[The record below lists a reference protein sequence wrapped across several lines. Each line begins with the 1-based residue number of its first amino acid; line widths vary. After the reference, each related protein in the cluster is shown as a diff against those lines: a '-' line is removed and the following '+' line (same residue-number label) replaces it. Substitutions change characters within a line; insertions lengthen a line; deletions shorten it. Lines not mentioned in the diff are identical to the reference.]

1 MGKIHP
7 AKKAYK
13 VLEKMDLSP
22 LEDIYGV
29 DVKALFMFDVI
40 RLLGIVYVFSDK
52 NQRARI
58 IKGVKSYFGFKN
70 SRNIIEDVINKTE
83 TRGIIENIFSKTPFA
98 PSFLLKLKEL
108 DLEKTNMAFYL
119 TELIETIVLSIL
131 YPDGRMI
138 VDINSYLIFAYAEN
152 AKNKV
157 FAVQG
162 QDTKSMLLES
172 LPSFQDVIDKY
183 TEDDLLKYEKI
194 VNCAKAKNI
203 FKKIRKEVSAGR
215 IEAIVKKSINSNSIT
230 SYHMKTYKEASE
242 YIREIDYFITL
253 LKSIKIEYIVGGEKL
268 WDC

>member
-1 MGKIHP
+1 MSAPDINI
-7 AKKAYK
+7 KA
-13 VLEKMDLSP
+13 
-22 LEDIYGV
+22 
-29 DVKALFMFDVI
+29 
-40 RLLGIVYVFSDK
+40 
-52 NQRARI
+52 
-58 IKGVKSYFGFKN
+58 
-70 SRNIIEDVINKTE
+70 
-83 TRGIIENIFSKTPFA
+83 
-98 PSFLLKLKEL
+98 
-108 DLEKTNMAFYL
+108 NMAFYL